1 LTLTQ
6 RQVLPLS
13 GRIKISNMEVTYS
26 VQQLAKLSGVSIR
39 TLHLYDQMGLL
50 KPHIRTDA
58 RYRLYSGAELL
69 RLQQIL
75 FYKELD
81 FPLKE
86 IQQILDEPGF
96 DVIEALKSHQKG
108 LTARKKRLQVL
119 LKTIGNTLQTL
130 QNKTMLNLDEL
141 YDGLS
146 RKESAAHRQEAISV
160 YGNEVVEKA
169 EKHLKTLDKA
179 ALQQLVSQQ
188 KDLAR
193 QLALLKNEDPGA
205 EKVQQLVHTHYKNTR
220 QLWGTADAVDK
231 QADAY
236 EGLGKLYLADERFT
250 QVDGE
255 SDPEFREFLN
265 SAMSHYVAQNL
276 R

>member
-39 TLHLYDQMGLL
+39 TLHLYDEMGLL

-58 RYRLYSGAELL
+58 RYRLYREAELL

-96 DVIEALKSHQKG
+96 DLIEALKSHQKG
-108 LTARKKRLQVL
+108 LQARKKRLNVL
-119 LKTIGNTLQTL
+119 LKTIDNTLQTL

-141 YDGLS
+141 YNGLS
-146 RKESAAHRQEAISV
+146 REESAAYRKEAIAA

-169 EKHLKTLDKA
+169 EKHLKTLDKQ
-179 ALQQLVSQQ
+179 ALQVLVARQ

-193 QLALLKNEDPGA
+193 QLALLKDEDPQA
-205 EKVQQLVHTHYKNTR
+205 AKVQELVHAHYENTR
-220 QLWGTADAVDK
+220 QLWGTADALDK

-250 QVDGE
+250 QVDGK
-255 SDPEFREFLN
+255 SDPEFREFL
-265 SAMSHYVAQNL
+265 SLAMTYYADQHL